1 MAILQNTVKRTES
14 SFSAGLMVLMIRAT
28 FSSSYGSYL
37 KFPHHTVQSLLS
49 SITTQK
55 IANLQKTVKNLNSRF
70 WKARILNSRFSLIL
84 ETEKEK
90 TKTDFKITES
100 LRSKFKILKKQEA
113 EFWKAEKLNAKFGR
127 PNPDVKILAG
137 FKILLS

>member
-14 SFSAGLMVLMIRAT
+14 SFSAGLIVFMIRAT
-28 FSSSYGSYL
+28 FSSSYGSYQ

-84 ETEKEK
+84 ETEKK
-90 TKTDFKITES
+90 KTDFKITES
-100 LRSKFKILKKQEA
+100 LRSRFKILKKQEA

-127 PNPDVKILAG
+127 PK
-137 FKILLS
+137 S

>member
-14 SFSAGLMVLMIRAT
+14 SFSAGLIVLMIRAT
-28 FSSSYGSYL
+28 FSSSYGSYQ

-84 ETEKEK
+84 ETEK
-90 TKTDFKITES
+90 KTDFKITES
-100 LRSKFKILKKQEA
+100 LRSRFKILKKQEA

-127 PNPDVKILAG
+127 PK
-137 FKILLS
+137 S

>member
-28 FSSSYGSYL
+28 FSSSYCSYQ

-84 ETEKEK
+84 ETEKK
-90 TKTDFKITES
+90 KKTDFKITES

-127 PNPDVKILAG
+127 PK
-137 FKILLS
+137 S

>member
-1 MAILQNTVKRTES
+1 MAILQNTVKSTES
-14 SFSAGLMVLMIRAT
+14 SFSAGLIVLMIRAT
-28 FSSSYGSYL
+28 FSSSYGSYQ

-84 ETEKEK
+84 ETEKK
-90 TKTDFKITES
+90 KTDFKITES
-100 LRSKFKILKKQEA
+100 LRSRFKILKKQEA

-127 PNPDVKILAG
+127 PK
-137 FKILLS
+137 S